1 MPKRAVFLDR
11 DGVINLNRPDYVK
24 SWDEFIFYPF
34 AKLALSKLAKS
45 DFLIIIVSNQ
55 SSIGRGIVKKETVDE
70 INQKMKE
77 EIEKE
82 GGRIDAIYYCPHKPD
97 EGCPCRKPNPG
108 LLLKASEE
116 WDIDLM
122 KSYMIGDALSD
133 IEAGK
138 RAGCFSILVLTGR
151 GKEQLHLFLNSPY
164 QYDKLALDLL
174 DAVDW
179 ILKREGYPPPEDS
192 TADNRS

>member
-1 MPKRAVFLDR
+1 MDR

-34 AKLALSKLAKS
+34 AKLALSRLAKS

-70 INQKMKE
+70 INERMKE

-82 GGRIDAIYYCPHKPD
+82 GGRIDAIYYCPHKPN

-108 LLLKASEE
+108 LLLKAAEE
-116 WDIDLM
+116 WDIDLR

-151 GKEQLHLFLNSPY
+151 GREQLHLFLDSPY
-164 QYDKLALDLL
+164 KYDKLAVDLL
-174 DAVDW
+174 EAVDW
-179 ILKREGYPPPEDS
+179 ILKREKIYPFPKSSSDDEFREDV
-192 TADNRS
+192 NRL

>member
-1 MPKRAVFLDR
+1 MSRRAVFLDR

-34 AKLALSKLAKS
+34 AKPALAKLAKS

-70 INQKMKE
+70 INQRMKE

-108 LLLKASEE
+108 LLLKAAEE
-116 WDIDLM
+116 WDIDLG

-151 GKEQLHLFLNSPY
+151 GREQLHLFLTSPY
-164 QYDKLALDLL
+164 KYDRLAVDLL
-174 DAVDW
+174 EAVEW
-179 ILKREGYPPPEDS
+179 IMKRENIPSPE
-192 TADNRS
+192 